1 MPWNACL
8 RLKLQIRQLWS
19 SNDRTDHANVYGTP
33 DNDTLSSFTR
43 NSTQEGLD
51 SRVTIRIEPN
61 LSGWFTL
68 LQRGPVRCSTG
79 SGEDHESPSLGS
91 KPDMGTHQTGKW
103 VRRSPLGFLPHFHT
117 SSGGDFSPVI
127 TITPLQPA
135 NQIPALVLILS
146 AM

>member
-43 NSTQEGLD
+43 NSTREGLELQFALNQI
-51 SRVTIRIEPN
+51 SRVGSPYCNAARFGAQLVQVRIMNLHHWAPN
-61 LSGWFTL
+61 RTW
-68 LQRGPVRCSTG
+68 
-79 SGEDHESPSLGS
+79 
-91 KPDMGTHQTGKW
+91 GTNQTGKW
-103 VRRSPLGFLPHFHT
+103 VRRSPLGFLPHFDT
-117 SSGGDFSPVI
+117 GSGGDFSPVI
-127 TITPLQPA
+127 TITPLQAA

-146 AM
+146 AI